1 MTLYDISRVSNI
13 SSNTEILLLKANP
26 ESNHTIAVCDGIYAL
41 GWLNQNQ
48 LTPIKEI
55 AVEHSSNVV
64 YISLIGD
71 HNDSTDDED
80 EKDSNTLKSIANVEF
95 KYGDETIK
103 WFKIIKDDTIIISI
117 HDLKAFNTAF
127 LETMKYQKIKI
138 YEHFVEIYIG

>member
-1 MTLYDISRVSNI
+1 MTLYYISKVSNI
-13 SSNTEILLLKANP
+13 SSNTKILLLKANP

-41 GWLNQNQ
+41 GWLDQNQ
-48 LTPIKEI
+48 LTTIKEI
-55 AVEHSSNVV
+55 AVEPSGNVV
-64 YISLIGD
+64 YISLIGN

-95 KYGDETIK
+95 KYGDEPIK
-103 WFKIIKDDTIIISI
+103 LFRIIKDDMIIIYI

-138 YEHFVEIYIG
+138 YEQFVEICIG